1 MTLETLK
8 QLIEIEF
15 ERTGTIS
22 QFKHEVFR
30 LVDLY
35 ESDKKPISLPNVNYS
50 PTLTLEGDGTV
61 PYSELCGCNPKNGG
75 SGICIIKTTST
86 ASATTGSPTTSSSD
100 GYNYYRFTATGS
112 ITF

>member
-1 MTLETLK
+1 MTIETLK
-8 QLIEIEF
+8 KLIEIEF

-30 LVDLY
+30 LIDLY

-61 PYSELCGCNPKNGG
+61 PYSVLCGCNPKNGG
-75 SGICIIKTTST
+75 SGICGCTIGNTMVKNPHKYNTMTNFTTS
-86 ASATTGSPTTSSSD
+86 
-100 GYNYYRFTATGS
+100 
-112 ITF
+112 I

>member
-30 LVDLY
+30 LLDLY

-50 PTLTLEGDGTV
+50 PTLTLEGNGMV

-75 SGICIIKTTST
+75 SGICGCVIGNKMVPNVKTKQ
-86 ASATTGSPTTSSSD
+86 
-100 GYNYYRFTATGS
+100 YNTPGTW
-112 ITF
+112 